1 MERLKVSSIEE
12 FIKKTND
19 LEWLFEQ
26 HLYRGQPVPGNLLP
40 SVARKNPK
48 KDTGAEEK
56 SALKQLSLMGASLLP
71 VVPASTLELM
81 VIAQHYGLKTRL
93 LDWTAN
99 PLVALYF
106 ACADPAPGD
115 VYVYV
120 LEADPL
126 LNANVHESGA
136 DPFTTA
142 KTAVFQPR
150 WNNPRVLAQDGWFTL
165 HRYSTKS
172 RAFVPLEKNPETSK
186 RLTEIKIPVN
196 HRQDLLAGVRR
207 LGVTSR
213 TVFPDLAGLC
223 IHLNLR
229 HRFN

>member
-1 MERLKVSSIEE
+1 MERLVVSSIEE
-12 FIKKTND
+12 FIKKTSD
-19 LEWLFEQ
+19 LEWIFEQ
-26 HLYRGQPVPGNLLP
+26 HLYRGQPVPGSLLP

-48 KDTGAEEK
+48 KDTGADER
-56 SALKQLSLMGASLLP
+56 SALTQLSLMGASMLP
-71 VVPASTLELM
+71 TTATSTLDLM

-106 ACADPAPGD
+106 ACADPQPGD

-126 LNANVHESGA
+126 LNATVHEPGR
-136 DPFTTA
+136 DPFTTV
-142 KTAVFQPR
+142 KTTVFQPR

-165 HRYSTKS
+165 HRYSKKS
-172 RAFVPLEKNPETSK
+172 GAFVPLEKNPETSK
-186 RLTEIKIPVN
+186 RLTEIRIPAN
-196 HRQDLLAGVRR
+196 HRHDLLIGVRR

-213 TVFPDLAGLC
+213 TVFPDLGGLC
-223 IHLNLR
+223 FHLNLK
-229 HRFN
+229 HRFL

>member
-1 MERLKVSSIEE
+1 MEKLVVTSIEE
-12 FIKKTND
+12 FIKKTSD

-48 KDTGAEEK
+48 NDTGAKEK
-56 SALKQLSLMGASLLP
+56 AALTQLSLMGASLLP
-71 VVPASTLELM
+71 AAATSTLELM

-106 ACADPAPGD
+106 ACADPALGD

-126 LNANVHESGA
+126 LNATVHDPTS
-136 DPFTTA
+136 DPFATA
-142 KTAVFQPR
+142 KTSVFQPR

-165 HRYSTKS
+165 HRYSKKS

-186 RLTEIKIPVN
+186 RLTEIQIPTK

-223 IHLNLR
+223 IHLNLK
-229 HRFN
+229 HHFN